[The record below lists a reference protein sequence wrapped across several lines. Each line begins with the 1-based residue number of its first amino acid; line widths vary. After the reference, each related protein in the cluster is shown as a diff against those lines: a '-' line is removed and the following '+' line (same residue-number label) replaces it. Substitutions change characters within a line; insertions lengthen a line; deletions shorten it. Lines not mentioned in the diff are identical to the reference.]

1 MAYHEII
8 VAGFGGQGVMSIGT
22 TMAETAMAQGLNVSW
37 LPSYGPEMR
46 GGTANCNVVIAD
58 TEIISPIVLEPSE
71 LIAMNQP
78 SLDKFEPAVK
88 PGGLILVNQSIV
100 ERKVQRDDVQA
111 IYVPSLEIASELGNM
126 RVANMA
132 MLGAYIEATKYLTFE
147 TVVDM
152 LHSPSYAI
160 GASLESDLVQLD
172 EVSFF
177 ACENVSQ
184 HILSLIHI

>member
-1 MAYHEII
+1 MAYREII
-8 VAGFGGQGVMSIGT
+8 VAVFGGQGVMSIGT

-88 PGGLILVNQSIV
+88 PGGLILVNESIV
-100 ERKVQRDDVQA
+100 ERKVQRDDVRA

-132 MLGAYIEATKYLTFE
+132 MLGAYIEATKYLTFK

-152 LHSPSYAI
+152 LRNIFTGKKAHLVELNEVALQR
-160 GASLESDLVQLD
+160 GADCVRR
-172 EVSFF
+172 
-177 ACENVSQ
+177 
-184 HILSLIHI
+184 

>member
-22 TMAETAMAQGLNVSW
+22 TMAEAAMAQGLNVSW

-126 RVANMA
+126 RVANMT
-132 MLGAYIEATKYLTFE
+132 MLGAYIEATKYLKFE

-152 LHSPSYAI
+152 LRNIFTGKKAHLVELNEVALQR
-160 GASLESDLVQLD
+160 GADCV
-172 EVSFF
+172 
-177 ACENVSQ
+177 NR
-184 HILSLIHI
+184 

>member
-78 SLDKFEPAVK
+78 SLRQVRTCRQTRRLDSR
-88 PGGLILVNQSIV
+88 QSIDCRTQGSTRRRAGNLRPV
-100 ERKVQRDDVQA
+100 TRNRFGTRQHARRQHDDA
-111 IYVPSLEIASELGNM
+111 RRLHRSDKILEI
-126 RVANMA
+126 
-132 MLGAYIEATKYLTFE
+132 
-147 TVVDM
+147 
-152 LHSPSYAI
+152 
-160 GASLESDLVQLD
+160 
-172 EVSFF
+172 
-177 ACENVSQ
+177 
-184 HILSLIHI
+184 